1 MIIQKKSKMMNE
13 KIKIKN
19 LTYSI
24 FSIFFAFYFIYIK
37 AIAFSSAFIIYSVLF
52 ISMYIKSSRNAEK
65 FELIYNQNIKHY
77 LLSIG
82 FMVTWIIIFIV
93 DLKNNFS
100 AFEYLIDI
108 IMGATIIIVST
119 LYYKLIISSK

>member
-1 MIIQKKSKMMNE
+1 
-13 KIKIKN
+13 
-19 LTYSI
+19 
-24 FSIFFAFYFIYIK
+24 
-37 AIAFSSAFIIYSVLF
+37 
-52 ISMYIKSSRNAEK
+52 MYIKSSRNAEK

-108 IMGATIIIVST
+108 IMGATIIVVST
-119 LYYKLIISSK
+119 LFYKLIIRPK